1 MPSPTPGLLSQV
13 IGLCRFRGG
22 PQDLPY
28 NPGLLVAL
36 LMISVALDLTSATLL
51 DVGDNALARS
61 LFSTILLLVLCWIA
75 LAIRGLRSRY
85 VQTAIALVAC
95 SMVFTILIVP
105 LAYLSGPPA
114 DSTKTLTSAQIM
126 LAWLGLGVLV
136 WKIAVDAHNVR
147 QAIDAPYGLGLAL
160 ALAWFI
166 ADFAL
171 NRVLFMNAA

>member
-1 MPSPTPGLLSQV
+1 MPSPMPGLLSQV
-13 IGLCRFRGG
+13 IGFCRFRGG

-28 NPGLLVAL
+28 RPGLLVMLILA
-36 LMISVALDLTSATLL
+36 SVALDLGSATLL
-51 DVGDNALARS
+51 DMGDNALARS
-61 LFSTILLLVLCWIA
+61 LFSTSLLLVLCWIA

-114 DSTKTLTSAQIM
+114 DSTKTLTNAQIS